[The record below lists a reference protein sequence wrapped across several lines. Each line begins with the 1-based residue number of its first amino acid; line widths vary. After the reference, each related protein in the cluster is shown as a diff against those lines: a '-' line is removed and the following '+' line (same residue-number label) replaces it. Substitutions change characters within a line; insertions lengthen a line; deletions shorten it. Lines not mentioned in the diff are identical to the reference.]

1 MVRTRPE
8 DDGDRMRGWAIVC
21 VSTDEVTI
29 QHLGALE
36 QIPGFDDRKR
46 CEQIVGRINRK
57 QALGRYTKGTTN
69 GCYYVAL
76 PYPVVLEAPTVPA
89 HDLDDIDPL

>member
-1 MVRTRPE
+1 
-8 DDGDRMRGWAIVC
+8 MRGWAIVC
-21 VSTDEVTI
+21 VSTDMVTI
-29 QHLGALE
+29 QHLGTLE
-36 QIPGFDDRKR
+36 QLPGFDDRKL

-69 GCYYVAL
+69 GYYVAL